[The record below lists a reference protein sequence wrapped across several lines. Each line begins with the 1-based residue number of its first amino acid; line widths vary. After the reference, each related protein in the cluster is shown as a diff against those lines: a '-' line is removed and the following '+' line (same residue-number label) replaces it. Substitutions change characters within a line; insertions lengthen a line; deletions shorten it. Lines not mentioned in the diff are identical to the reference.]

1 MPSKNKSYYKKL
13 IKDHKD
19 ILSKSRKLI
28 GKMLEK
34 LDSEIQDFE
43 SKDKSKDKDF
53 QKFWWGDKESASSIL
68 TRLTSLLL
76 KLIPLEQD
84 IAKLDLTKTD
94 IAELEDIIEKTKLP
108 QDDLD
113 IINRFAERVK
123 DEKI

>member
-19 ILSKSRKLI
+19 ILAKSRKLI